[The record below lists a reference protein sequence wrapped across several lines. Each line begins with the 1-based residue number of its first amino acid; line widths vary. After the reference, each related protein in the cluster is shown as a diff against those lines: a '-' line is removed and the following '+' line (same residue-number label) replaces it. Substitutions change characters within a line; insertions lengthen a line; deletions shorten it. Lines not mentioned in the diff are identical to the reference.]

1 MNRFNK
7 TPLALAITTL
17 SLAATP
23 VFAEEQTG
31 AEEKEFETIL
41 VTGVPRSA
49 TQMKS
54 SVSSTVIDLQDV
66 EVATPRTTAEIFK
79 SIPGIRSESTGGEGN
94 ANIAVRGLPVAAGG
108 AKFLVLQE
116 DGLPVMQFGD
126 IAFGNSDIFL
136 RADSTVGGI
145 EVVRGGSSS
154 TTVSNSPGGVI
165 NFVSKTGEIEGG
177 SVATTFGLDY
187 KNFRTDFEYGG
198 ELGKDT
204 YFHIGGFFREGEGA
218 RNAGYTG
225 NKGGQI
231 KANFTKEFDNGYV
244 RLYLKH
250 LDDRSIGYLP
260 MPMYSDGSSIAGFD
274 ALTDTPH
281 SAYLQ
286 QTLRLGADGQISTG
300 DMQNGMHPIVN
311 SVGLEVSLDLANDW
325 TLLNKFRRSSISGEF
340 ISPFPAEVA
349 NASTI
354 AESIGGDGAT
364 LEYAT
369 GANKGSTFTDSTGN
383 GLVMRIHTFDVEM
396 DNFDNYAND
405 LKLSK
410 DFSDI
415 SVTFG
420 MYKASQN
427 IGMSW
432 LWNSYLMEVNG
443 DNANLL
449 NVVGADGT
457 EYSDNG
463 LYAYGV
469 PAWGNC
475 CQRNYNAKYDIT
487 APYVAI
493 AGETDSLNWDISVRR
508 DMGDASGTYSGPSA
522 TSTVDM
528 NRDGVI
534 SMPEQAVVSIDLANP
549 SIINYDWAYTSFS
562 AGVNYLLTDD
572 LALFTRLSRG
582 GRANADRLLFGKVN
596 EDGSVAKAD
605 SIDMVDQW
613 ELGAKYRGDGYGIFV
628 TGFLAETEEQN
639 YEATSQTFFDRV
651 YEAKGVEIEANY
663 RVGEFDLKAGATW
676 TDAEI
681 VKDQMNPDVVG
692 NTPRRQA
699 DFIYQATATY
709 SFEQA
714 KVGLNVL
721 GTTDSYAQDN
731 NDLKFDG
738 YTQFNVFAD
747 YLVTDNL
754 TVSLN
759 VNNLTDEVGITEA
772 EEGSI
777 PSNNIIRARS
787 INGRT
792 TSMTLRYTF

>member
-354 AESIGGDGAT
+354 AESIGGAGAT

-369 GANKGSTFTDSTGN
+369 GANKGNTYSDSTGN

-405 LKLSK
+405 
-410 DFSDI
+410 
-415 SVTFG
+415 
-420 MYKASQN
+420 
-427 IGMSW
+427 
-432 LWNSYLMEVNG
+432 
-443 DNANLL
+443 
-449 NVVGADGT
+449 
-457 EYSDNG
+457 
-463 LYAYGV
+463 
-469 PAWGNC
+469 
-475 CQRNYNAKYDIT
+475 
-487 APYVAI
+487 
-493 AGETDSLNWDISVRR
+493 
-508 DMGDASGTYSGPSA
+508 
-522 TSTVDM
+522 
-528 NRDGVI
+528 
-534 SMPEQAVVSIDLANP
+534 
-549 SIINYDWAYTSFS
+549 
-562 AGVNYLLTDD
+562 
-572 LALFTRLSRG
+572 
-582 GRANADRLLFGKVN
+582 
-596 EDGSVAKAD
+596 
-605 SIDMVDQW
+605 
-613 ELGAKYRGDGYGIFV
+613 
-628 TGFLAETEEQN
+628 
-639 YEATSQTFFDRV
+639 
-651 YEAKGVEIEANY
+651 
-663 RVGEFDLKAGATW
+663 
-676 TDAEI
+676 
-681 VKDQMNPDVVG
+681 
-692 NTPRRQA
+692 
-699 DFIYQATATY
+699 
-709 SFEQA
+709 
-714 KVGLNVL
+714 
-721 GTTDSYAQDN
+721 
-731 NDLKFDG
+731 
-738 YTQFNVFAD
+738 
-747 YLVTDNL
+747 
-754 TVSLN
+754 
-759 VNNLTDEVGITEA
+759 
-772 EEGSI
+772 
-777 PSNNIIRARS
+777 
-787 INGRT
+787 
-792 TSMTLRYTF
+792 